1 MLWSEIGLQG
11 PPLKRYYGVL
21 VELRGKTDLHGALK
35 NRNSGLFV
43 VHWFVMALQGTP
55 KNRKS
60 GVFEV

>member
-11 PPLKRYYGVL
+11 TPLKRYYGVL
-21 VELRGKTDLHGALK
+21 VDLLVKTVLHGALK
-35 NRNSGLFV
+35 NRNPGFFV

-60 GVFEV
+60 GVFDV